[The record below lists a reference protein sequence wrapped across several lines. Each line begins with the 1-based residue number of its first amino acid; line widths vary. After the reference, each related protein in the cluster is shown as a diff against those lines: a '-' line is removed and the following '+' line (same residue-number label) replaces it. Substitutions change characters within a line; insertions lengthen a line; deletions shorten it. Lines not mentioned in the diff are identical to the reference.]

1 MASVTE
7 VASRVKQPRG
17 GFVKL
22 DQFKVVELKNESEL
36 QQQSFSNAGTVGATV
51 DYLTRYLMGAK
62 KVKAF
67 EPSCKGAS
75 YAKRYCGYDDAVE
88 VAKSLLRAI
97 KGADETS
104 VECAYKM
111 ASFDAYYRAT
121 GWAVQNKYNAM
132 NITIDVATI
141 SDIQIMVERSLDF
154 WKEYGPIVKDGF
166 TFGPTSELDERQCF
180 YELME
185 KGIYGGYTSVVTCGD
200 GDYLTKDTLWDFKV
214 SKNKPMSKHILQ
226 ILMYW
231 IMGIHSGQDEFKGIE
246 RLGFY
251 NPRMNVAYILQ
262 TKNISQET
270 IEIIENDI
278 IGYEKSKQLAKLRK
292 TKPKTYRKGDIV
304 EHKVFGRGTV
314 LKVKPAAGDQIVEI
328 NFEKVG
334 IKKTM
339 ANFAPLTKITEEE

>member
-111 ASFDAYYRAT
+111 
-121 GWAVQNKYNAM
+121 
-132 NITIDVATI
+132 
-141 SDIQIMVERSLDF
+141 L
-154 WKEYGPIVKDGF
+154 
-166 TFGPTSELDERQCF
+166 
-180 YELME
+180 
-185 KGIYGGYTSVVTCGD
+185 
-200 GDYLTKDTLWDFKV
+200 
-214 SKNKPMSKHILQ
+214 
-226 ILMYW
+226 
-231 IMGIHSGQDEFKGIE
+231 
-246 RLGFY
+246 
-251 NPRMNVAYILQ
+251 
-262 TKNISQET
+262 
-270 IEIIENDI
+270 
-278 IGYEKSKQLAKLRK
+278 
-292 TKPKTYRKGDIV
+292 
-304 EHKVFGRGTV
+304 
-314 LKVKPAAGDQIVEI
+314 
-328 NFEKVG
+328 
-334 IKKTM
+334 
-339 ANFAPLTKITEEE
+339 